1 MLLDS
6 LIGSPI
12 IESADDTSVLET
24 MSDDDLSCLLAIT
37 LEDTLSPEELDRFV
51 AEMANCPDTTYVEER
66 TIVKLDKAA
75 KKTRNYKMA
84 ILQCAKDG
92 DDPNYK
98 KICTLWKTER
108 YLMRMMEK
116 KWKTKAKARMR
127 TMGSKAKESKASP
140 IKDTLHRLTRAQRDT
155 EKSKTVS
162 RDNKLESKSNMVMK
176 KIEAKI
182 K

>member
-37 LEDTLSPEELDRFV
+37 LEDTLSPEELDQFV

-92 DDPNYK
+92 DDPN
-98 KICTLWKTER
+98 
-108 YLMRMMEK
+108 
-116 KWKTKAKARMR
+116 
-127 TMGSKAKESKASP
+127 
-140 IKDTLHRLTRAQRDT
+140 
-155 EKSKTVS
+155 
-162 RDNKLESKSNMVMK
+162 
-176 KIEAKI
+176 
-182 K
+182 